1 MKLIVTGHDFS
12 GKSTFLKTLYNEL
25 NNDKMSYIHLSY
37 REPTDYT
44 FYNQVL
50 NFSNFVMDRSFL
62 DEVVYAPVFKR
73 TLGMTEEEIQTL
85 VQKLND
91 LGIKLFI
98 FECSDEELNK
108 RILKRT
114 NEQDEEAEVLENLK
128 YIKEQYR
135 NLAKKYNLKIIDT
148 TNKSYADL
156 RYEIMEE

>member
-1 MKLIVTGHDFS
+1 
-12 GKSTFLKTLYNEL
+12 
-25 NNDKMSYIHLSY
+25 MSYIHLSY

-85 VQKLND
+85 IQKLND

-98 FECSDEELNK
+98 FECSDEELSK

-135 NLAKKYNLKIIDT
+135 NLAKKYNIKIIDT